1 MSEEKKEKKIQ
12 YKLVEVPASY
22 GLAIQTPEEKVLTT
36 EQAIVEILNKLD
48 KVQKAL
54 A

>member
-1 MSEEKKEKKIQ
+1 MTEKKEETKG
-12 YKLVEVPASY
+12 YELVEVPTQM
-22 GLAIQTPEEKVLTT
+22 GLAISTPQGEGLST

-48 KVQKAL
+48 RIEKAV